1 MKKVYITVLSL
12 FLSVY
17 ASAQVFTIINES
29 SCELDQK
36 TTFAAAGVAVKSTP
50 KVIFPHSSE
59 SIIVDYNGLYSG
71 VDEYLVGS
79 DFNVICN
86 SKDDGVFSIKIAT
99 NKYSANL
106 SSNSIDTA
114 DGNKQPNSIVLVDYK
129 K

>member
-36 TTFAAAGVAVKSTP
+36 TTFAAAGVTVKAMP
-50 KVIFPHSSE
+50 KIISPHSSE
-59 SIIVDYNGLYSG
+59 SIIVEDNGLYSG
-71 VDEYLVGS
+71 VDEYLAGS

-106 SSNSIDTA
+106 SANSIDTA
-114 DGNKQPNSIVLVDYK
+114 DGNKPPNSIVLVDYK